1 MLTRYD
7 GMLLDF
13 PVNIIVGYDQSITY
27 LALDLWSHFGLYNY
41 IYDITFITLIKS
53 NLKII
58 HIHIFSIQQCNNYD
72 ILPIIYKQLP
82 QQSNMYQRHMQVNI
96 HAYICPLIF
105 MCTKVKF

>member
-27 LALDLWSHFGLYNY
+27 LALDLWSFFGLYNY
-41 IYDITFITLIKS
+41 ISDITFITLIKS

-58 HIHIFSIQQCNNYD
+58 
-72 ILPIIYKQLP
+72 IYTSF
-82 QQSNMYQRHMQVNI
+82 QSNNATIMIY
-96 HAYICPLIF
+96 CL
-105 MCTKVKF
+105 